1 MTVTYLGS
9 LTTGSAIPGA
19 SALAAAG
26 AAGIGLALPDIEA
39 RLAGLLAFT
48 PTPIDLTA
56 NLAIAQQVVT
66 SLQLS
71 ISLGIT
77 PPDISAQL
85 AIVAALVADLTASV
99 LSVNAQLAIILGF
112 DMSAAGVHAYR
123 YDGPANQLGSEF
135 STELS
140 GGFPA
145 GAPTD
150 ATNAVLLATTI
161 PATWTVLQ
169 TFLKTAP

>member
-9 LTTGSAIPGA
+9 LTTGAAIPGA
-19 SALAAAG
+19 AALAAAG
-26 AAGIGLALPDIEA
+26 TAGINLALPDIEA
-39 RLAGLLAFT
+39 RLAGLLSFT

-56 NLAIAQQVVT
+56 NLAVAQQVVA

-71 ISLGIT
+71 LSLGIT

-99 LSVNAQLAIILGF
+99 VSVNAQLAIIAGF
-112 DMSAAGVHAYR
+112 DLGAAGIHAYT
-123 YDGPANQLGSEF
+123 YAGQANQLGSEF

-140 GGFPA
+140 GGFPS

-161 PATWTVLQ
+161 PATWSVLQ
-169 TFLKTAP
+169 TFLKTTP